1 MASLQKTSSQRTKDR
16 IQEIRDRVF
25 RETSDAPEL
34 EGKDANTDKKNDL
47 LETKEA
53 LIGLSQQLDPAQE
66 TTNELPTAEVVEA
79 STRVSAAPDEA
90 QKQQNSDEK
99 TTPQEVI
106 GFDEL
111 KVKIT
116 DEINAE
122 FALLKERIDGKL
134 IDFESKIPDIQKGS
148 KIRDELLNDIETMI
162 SQQVSEQKQSI
173 DGVIKK
179 LEMSFAS
186 ANDLVEMQDNLEKS
200 VSQKFENDLE
210 IASSKYTE
218 LDARLESN
226 RETADEFNRS
236 IKTDLEA
243 LADGFRSSSEEADK
257 KLKDNSVSLLS
268 VESRVKNSLKAVE
281 EFNSSIREDIDF
293 NIKKLISSNKK
304 FDTKFQNS
312 TDEFLNLQD
321 TIDDQQKSLA
331 TDLNRKIKQ
340 SDNRINDFTSDADNR
355 ATEINSGLIL
365 KINTLEKS
373 INQKFDTEIQD
384 KADRLLSIKRTM
396 EAQQKFLADS
406 FSQKLKTNNEPI
418 MAEIEQLDKK
428 YETKVS
434 AVEAQQKSL
443 SDSFSQKLKTNN
455 EPIMAEIEQLDKK
468 YETKVSAISSS
479 LGKHLSSAF
488 SGQEKQFETLR
499 QEMNSLKE
507 KLGFEVVEVKSLIN
521 KQKTTLFDQLNNSI
535 AELDK
540 KIQFQTDHTDSKF
553 ALAIQKFTQN
563 AVEVD
568 KSIKLQADNADKS
581 FNLLKQEFKDIKNEL
596 AIDLNKKIDSHLIEF
611 SKFRKE
617 NVTAL
622 LGLKESIEKK
632 VNAISFTLEKTQ
644 GINQNELNKLKSL
657 VAKDSLKSSTD
668 LKKEIDKLN
677 LNIHKSNGTIAKD
690 LTTFINECNRT
701 VSQKIGMP
709 EVESFFKDEMNQK
722 LDVFSNRMGDHFQ
735 TIHKNIKTV
744 EDMIVKEDD
753 LTELFKNYTL
763 NLTIGDSKSYSNK

>member
-53 LIGLSQQLDPAQE
+53 LTDLSQQLDSAQE

-79 STRVSAAPDEA
+79 STRVSAALEEA

-99 TTPQEVI
+99 ITPQEVI

-218 LDARLESN
+218 LDSRLESN

-268 VESRVKNSLKAVE
+268 VESKVKNSLKAVE

-406 FSQKLKTNNEPI
+406 FFQKLKTNNEPI
-418 MAEIEQLDKK
+418 MDELA
-428 YETKVS
+428 
-434 AVEAQQKSL
+434 
-443 SDSFSQKLKTNN
+443 
-455 EPIMAEIEQLDKK
+455 QLDKK
-468 YETKVSAISSS
+468 YETKVSAISSA
-479 LGKHLSSAF
+479 LDKHLSSAF

-499 QEMNSLKE
+499 QEMNLLKE
-507 KLGFEVVEVKSLIN
+507 KLGFEVVEVKSLLN
-521 KQKTTLFDQLNNSI
+521 KQKTTLFDRMANST

-581 FNLLKQEFKDIKNEL
+581 FNLLKKEFRDIKNEL
-596 AIDLNKKIDSHLIEF
+596 AIDFNKKIDSHLIEF

-701 VSQKIGMP
+701 VAQKIGMP

-722 LDVFSNRMGDHFQ
+722 LDLFSNRMGDHFQ

-744 EDMIVKEDD
+744 EDMILKEDD

-763 NLTIGDSKSYSNK
+763 NLTIGDNKSYSNK

>member
-53 LIGLSQQLDPAQE
+53 LIDLSQQLDSAQE

-99 TTPQEVI
+99 ITPQEVI

-281 EFNSSIREDIDF
+281 EFNSSIREDIDL

-355 ATEINSGLIL
+355 VTGINSSLIL

-418 MAEIEQLDKK
+418 MDELA
-428 YETKVS
+428 
-434 AVEAQQKSL
+434 
-443 SDSFSQKLKTNN
+443 
-455 EPIMAEIEQLDKK
+455 QLDKK

-479 LGKHLSSAF
+479 LDKHLSSAF

-499 QEMNSLKE
+499 QEMNLLKE
-507 KLGFEVVEVKSLIN
+507 KLGVEVVEVKSLLN
-521 KQKTTLFDQLNNSI
+521 KQKTTLFDQMANST

-677 LNIHKSNGTIAKD
+677 LNIHKSNGIIAKD

-744 EDMIVKEDD
+744 EDMILKEDD

-763 NLTIGDSKSYSNK
+763 NLTIGDSKSYSDK

>member
-1 MASLQKTSSQRTKDR
+1 
-16 IQEIRDRVF
+16 
-25 RETSDAPEL
+25 
-34 EGKDANTDKKNDL
+34 
-47 LETKEA
+47 
-53 LIGLSQQLDPAQE
+53 
-66 TTNELPTAEVVEA
+66 
-79 STRVSAAPDEA
+79 
-90 QKQQNSDEK
+90 
-99 TTPQEVI
+99 
-106 GFDEL
+106 
-111 KVKIT
+111 
-116 DEINAE
+116 
-122 FALLKERIDGKL
+122 
-134 IDFESKIPDIQKGS
+134 
-148 KIRDELLNDIETMI
+148 
-162 SQQVSEQKQSI
+162 
-173 DGVIKK
+173 
-179 LEMSFAS
+179 
-186 ANDLVEMQDNLEKS
+186 
-200 VSQKFENDLE
+200 
-210 IASSKYTE
+210 
-218 LDARLESN
+218 
-226 RETADEFNRS
+226 
-236 IKTDLEA
+236 
-243 LADGFRSSSEEADK
+243 
-257 KLKDNSVSLLS
+257 
-268 VESRVKNSLKAVE
+268 
-281 EFNSSIREDIDF
+281 
-293 NIKKLISSNKK
+293 
-304 FDTKFQNS
+304 
-312 TDEFLNLQD
+312 
-321 TIDDQQKSLA
+321 
-331 TDLNRKIKQ
+331 
-340 SDNRINDFTSDADNR
+340 
-355 ATEINSGLIL
+355 
-365 KINTLEKS
+365 
-373 INQKFDTEIQD
+373 
-384 KADRLLSIKRTM
+384 
-396 EAQQKFLADS
+396 
-406 FSQKLKTNNEPI
+406 
-418 MAEIEQLDKK
+418 MAEIAQLDKK

-434 AVEAQQKSL
+434 
-443 SDSFSQKLKTNN
+443 T
-455 EPIMAEIEQLDKK
+455 
-468 YETKVSAISSS
+468 ISSS
-479 LGKHLSSAF
+479 LDKHLSSAF

-499 QEMNSLKE
+499 QEMNLLKE
-507 KLGFEVVEVKSLIN
+507 KLGFEVVEVKSLLN
-521 KQKTTLFDQLNNSI
+521 KQKTTLFDQMANST